1 MWRPQRPHREQQ
13 ERHHRAGDD
22 RRRSEQEGHQQRA
35 GGAASRGGGPVSRR
49 GLPQRRRTDSQARP
63 SGSGTGDGLLRARAS
78 ERRILGAVRSVRD
91 SRLPL
96 LADLEIFSLCM
107 RAQHWEALD

>member
-1 MWRPQRPHREQQ
+1 MPATTAADPSRKAISSAPVERRPAAAGRQPGAALRQRH
-13 ERHHRAGDD
+13 
-22 RRRSEQEGHQQRA
+22 RRR
-35 GGAASRGGGPVSRR
+35 
-49 GLPQRRRTDSQARP
+49 
-63 SGSGTGDGLLRARAS
+63 GDGLLRARAS